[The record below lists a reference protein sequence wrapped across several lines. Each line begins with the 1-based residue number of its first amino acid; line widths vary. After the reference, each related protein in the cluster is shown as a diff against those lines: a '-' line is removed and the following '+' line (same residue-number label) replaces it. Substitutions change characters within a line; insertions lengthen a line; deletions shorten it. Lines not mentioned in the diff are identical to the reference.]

1 MLAIYPLRCQV
12 AEESADSKSIEDPGE
27 DTASLFE
34 DIILATRNSVP
45 LQRVDFSRDEGS
57 YQAVVLGNGL

>member
-45 LQRVDFSRDEGS
+45 LQRVDFSRD
-57 YQAVVLGNGL
+57 